1 MRLPDRL
8 QLPMLIIILFLF
20 FIITYK
26 MLVLLSKYI
35 IFGILIICLA
45 EKWYSKYILGW

>member
-20 FIITYK
+20 AIVTYR

-35 IFGILIICLA
+35 IFRI
-45 EKWYSKYILGW
+45 